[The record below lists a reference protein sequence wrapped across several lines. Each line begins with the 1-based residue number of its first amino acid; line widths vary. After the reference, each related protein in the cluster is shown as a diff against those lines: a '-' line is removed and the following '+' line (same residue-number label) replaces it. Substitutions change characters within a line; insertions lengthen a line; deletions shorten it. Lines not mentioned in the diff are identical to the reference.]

1 MDETPKQ
8 NFPLTPIPQPLSPV
22 PHKLVHLQSTVKG
35 NLAHWPQQM
44 AMALYDF
51 KAMKKPS
58 SWTTYEV
65 ALREFFGFLAATGLQ
80 SPVAVTRTHLTS
92 YVNHLRERNLAD
104 RTIRNYCA
112 AASSFFDFLAR
123 PMDTMGTAIIQ
134 SNPWKSIKEILPK
147 IQAYEKSND
156 LREFTV
162 EEYHKLLAT
171 CDRRTVIGKRDY
183 AIMTTTLWTTRRRQ
197 EIARIRFSDFKEDS
211 GKTYIRFI
219 QKGGHPIL
227 IDLTDDIIK
236 AIQDYWNSAGRI
248 LKGSSP
254 AWIAT
259 TDAGKYLNRA
269 RNIKMKVGE
278 QPLSA
283 SSLDALIKS
292 HGAQAGLDP
301 DIVNIHMHGLR
312 HLGARVMKK
321 LGKDVKEIKERLGHA
336 DLKTTDIYLGS
347 MERIGSE
354 GLADFSKIVMGT

>member
-1 MDETPKQ
+1 MKESKRKD
-8 NFPLTPIPQPLSPV
+8 LIPIPKGEV
-22 PHKLVHLQSTVKG
+22 PQQLVHLQSTVGG

-51 KAMKKPS
+51 KSTKKAS
-58 SWTTYEV
+58 SWVTYEV
-65 ALREFFGFLAATGLQ
+65 ALREFFRFLGAVGLQ
-80 SPVAVTRTHLTS
+80 SPVQVTRTHLTS
-92 YVNHLRERNLAD
+92 YVDFLRKSGKAD

-123 PMDTMGTAIIQ
+123 PMDTQGTALIV
-134 SNPWKSIKEILPK
+134 SNPWKSIKEVLPHIK
-147 IQAYEKSND
+147 AYEKSNN

-171 CDRRTVIGKRDY
+171 CNRKTVIGKRDY

-197 EIARIRFSDFKEDS
+197 EIARICFADFKEDA
-211 GKTYIRFI
+211 GKIYIRFI

-227 IDLTDDIIK
+227 IDLTPEVMT
-236 AIQDYWNSAGRI
+236 AIEDYWRAAGR
-248 LKGSSP
+248 KMKADSP

-269 RNIKMKVGE
+269 RNLRVKTGE
-278 QPLSA
+278 QPLSP

-292 HGAQAGLDP
+292 HGDQAGLDTEV
-301 DIVNIHMHGLR
+301 VNVHMHGLR
-312 HLGARVMKK
+312 HLGARVMKS

-347 MERIGSE
+347 MERVGSE
-354 GLADFSKIVMGT
+354 GLADFAKIVMG